1 MVDIKSRCGRI
12 LVIEARQI
20 DVGTFQ
26 LLAAADGHRALS
38 GRGRVRKKWGWAVHT
53 GWLLPRQ
60 GAWSCG
66 RLPRSIKCRS
76 YDLQGLG
83 WARVWDTAC
92 RNWRQ
97 LAWHSG
103 SRGRREMKLRLG
115 PAGEDTG
122 ARVHLDTMHHLGSLG
137 SRQML

>member
-83 WARVWDTAC
+83 VGSSMGYCVPELAAAR
-92 RNWRQ
+92 
-97 LAWHSG
+97 LAQWQQG
-103 SRGRREMKLRLG
+103 
-115 PAGEDTG
+115 T
-122 ARVHLDTMHHLGSLG
+122 
-137 SRQML
+137 